1 MSFDTP
7 RSLQGANFD
16 FWFVP
21 QTWVLTAFSYRLCYI
36 MESSLLL
43 SSPTTL
49 LDMFIQTTLPYSTPH
64 ILAILPTSPAAKCPR
79 CPCVIHIDAA
89 FCPDIGERDFGLPSW
104 FRWLAGPAYV
114 LVDGEGMGFHSRADW
129 MSLLESQFPK
139 KNQILGGDFHLPAD
153 KALIFLQ
160 KNSRESL
167 KCLKLWFRWFPLFLA
182 SCSPQMFSS
191 KQIWSIGISMAVLFS
206 RPRGTIEISKSFYFL
221 WFPPFSQL
229 VRPTS
234 SPLSFGLHWLW
245 APWSKIRMWFVV
257 DVLSLY
263 KYSF

>member
-160 KNSRESL
+160 KTLGRVWNVWNYGSDDFPCFLRVVPH
-167 KCLKLWFRWFPLFLA
+167 KCFPASKYGQLGFRWQFCFPDQEEL
-182 SCSPQMFSS
+182 
-191 KQIWSIGISMAVLFS
+191 
-206 RPRGTIEISKSFYFL
+206 
-221 WFPPFSQL
+221 
-229 VRPTS
+229 
-234 SPLSFGLHWLW
+234 
-245 APWSKIRMWFVV
+245 
-257 DVLSLY
+257 
-263 KYSF
+263 